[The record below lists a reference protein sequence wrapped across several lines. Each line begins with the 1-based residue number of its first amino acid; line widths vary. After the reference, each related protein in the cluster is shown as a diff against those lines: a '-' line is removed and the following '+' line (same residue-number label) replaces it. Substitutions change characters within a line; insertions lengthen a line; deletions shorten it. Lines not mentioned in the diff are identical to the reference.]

1 MRRLFLAATAALL
14 LTVGCSKPADEPA
27 TATNANGTSQSA
39 SPNNPNA
46 PAGAKAATATRGAR
60 TGSMEKGAMEGR
72 TTAAGPLVI
81 PAGTVL
87 TVRLGETLGSK
98 ISTTGQ
104 GFSATFAEPLM
115 VNGTELAA
123 RGASASGTVVDAQP
137 LGKFKGGARLELRL
151 NSVTLKGQQVAVNTS
166 IVDREIKGKGKRS
179 AVMIGGGAGLGALI
193 GGLAGGGKGAAI
205 GAGAGAAAGTGG
217 TYFTGNKEI
226 VLPAESALTFKLR
239 DDVTIR

>member
-1 MRRLFLAATAALL
+1 M
-14 LTVGCSKPADEPA
+14 
-27 TATNANGTSQSA
+27 
-39 SPNNPNA
+39 
-46 PAGAKAATATRGAR
+46 
-60 TGSMEKGAMEGR
+60 
-72 TTAAGPLVI
+72 VI

-98 ISTTGQ
+98 SSSAGQ
-104 GFSATFAEPLM
+104 GFSATLAEPLM
-115 VNGTELAA
+115 INGKEVAP

-137 LGKFKGGARLELRL
+137 LGKFKGGARLDLRL
-151 NSVTLKGQQVAVNTS
+151 TSITLNNQQVAVNTS
-166 IVDREIKGKGKRS
+166 IVDRQVKGKGKRS

-226 VLPAESALTFKLR
+226 VLPAETALSFKLKEA
-239 DDVTIR
+239 VEVK

>member
-1 MRRLFLAATAALL
+1 MRRLFIAATAAALFTL
-14 LTVGCSKPADEPA
+14 AGCSGNSSSDQPA
-27 TATNANGTSQSA
+27 TASGANGTSQSA
-39 SPNNPNA
+39 SNGSAPGSNA
-46 PAGAKAATATRGAR
+46 
-60 TGSMEKGAMEGR
+60 KG
-72 TTAAGPLVI
+72 TTAGKGTVTAAPMVI

-98 ISTTGQ
+98 TSSAGQ
-104 GFSATFAEPLM
+104 GFSATLAEPLM
-115 VNGTELAA
+115 INGQQVAP

-137 LGKFKGGARLELRL
+137 LGKFKGGAKLDLRL
-151 NSVTLKGQQVAVNTS
+151 TSITLNNQQVAVRTS
-166 IVDREIKGKGKRS
+166 IVDRQVKGKGKRS

-226 VLPAESALTFKLR
+226 VLPAETALSFKLQEA
-239 DDVTIR
+239 VEVK

>member
-1 MRRLFLAATAALL
+1 MRRLFLTAATTALFAL
-14 LTVGCSKPADEPA
+14 MGCSGSSNSDQPA
-27 TATNANGTSQSA
+27 TATNANGTETKS
-39 SPNNPNA
+39 
-46 PAGAKAATATRGAR
+46 GAMATKGGAMKE
-60 TGSMEKGAMEGR
+60 GAKGAM
-72 TTAAGPLVI
+72 AGPLVV

-98 ISTTGQ
+98 ASSTGQ
-104 GFSATFAEPLM
+104 AFSATLAEPLTIDGKE
-115 VNGTELAA
+115 VAPK
-123 RGASASGTVVDAQP
+123 GATGSGSVVEAVP
-137 LGKFKGGARLELRL
+137 LGKFKGGAKLELQL
-151 NSVTLKGQQVAVNTS
+151 TSLTLGGHETQISTS

-226 VLPAESALTFKLR
+226 VLPAETAIAFKLKN
-239 DDVTIR
+239 DVTVK